1 LAFWDVP
8 PAAEPVAV
16 VFADV
21 APICISEQAVSIS
34 SDKAAAPV
42 NLMFTFPL
50 AFEVVTFFAQLALG
64 SQVWTFCI
72 NAMGITAMG
81 CENLIESAWV
91 FYFMLNG

>member
-1 LAFWDVP
+1 
-8 PAAEPVAV
+8 
-16 VFADV
+16 
-21 APICISEQAVSIS
+21 
-34 SDKAAAPV
+34 
-42 NLMFTFPL
+42 MFTFPL

-81 CENLIESAWV
+81 CEKLIESAWV